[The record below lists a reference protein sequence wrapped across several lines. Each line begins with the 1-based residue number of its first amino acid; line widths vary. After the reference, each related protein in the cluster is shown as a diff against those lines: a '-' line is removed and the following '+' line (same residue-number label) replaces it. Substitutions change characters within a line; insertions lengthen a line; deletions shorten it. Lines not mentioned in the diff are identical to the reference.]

1 MLSTRD
7 RTFRRCFGLLF
18 VGAVIAVAGC
28 SDHYPVNPPLKHWDP
43 HAGYRLSRLK
53 DDTSA
58 NSMLVVL
65 MFSGGG
71 TRAASL
77 AYGTLEALREVEVTI
92 EGRKRRLLDEVDVII
107 GVSGGSVT
115 AAYYGLYHERIFT
128 DFEQRFLRRDV
139 QGELK
144 QLLATNIHRITS
156 SRFGRGD
163 LLAEYLD
170 REVFTGA
177 TFDHLAQRARPF
189 VLIGATDLTLGERFV
204 FDQDQFDLLCADL
217 GPLPVARAVAA
228 SAALP
233 PYFSP
238 ITLWNYAGDCGFQPP
253 EWFFAP
259 PSDDAEGRR
268 RKRQVDA
275 LRTYLDREM
284 RPYVHILDGG
294 LVDNLGT
301 RGPLDDVATAGVEA
315 LLDETGKNRL
325 THAVL
330 ISVDAEPGPRYDL
343 NRSADV
349 PGPAAS
355 LDAFRAAVGM
365 NSFETR
371 EHLRQAAEEWLDA
384 MPHAANVKPRF
395 YFIEVS
401 LRAIKDSEDRTRM
414 LAIPTS
420 FSLEGN
426 SVDQLR
432 TVAGRLLRDSPDLQ
446 RLQQDLR

>member
-1 MLSTRD
+1 MRMRIFCRCCWLLCAGAMLA
-7 RTFRRCFGLLF
+7 L
-18 VGAVIAVAGC
+18 AGC
-28 SDHYPVNPPLKHWDP
+28 GDHYPINPPLKTWDP
-43 HAGYRLSRLK
+43 NAGYRLSRLK
-53 DDTSA
+53 DDASA
-58 NSMLVVL
+58 GSLLVVL

-71 TRAASL
+71 TRAATLS
-77 AYGTLEALREVEVTI
+77 YGTLEALRDVWITI

-107 GVSGGSVT
+107 GISGGSIT
-115 AAYYGLYHERIFT
+115 AAYYGLFRERIFT
-128 DFEQRFLRRDV
+128 DFETRFLRRDV

-144 QLLATNIHRITS
+144 ARLATSLHRVAS

-170 REVFTGA
+170 QEVFEGA
-177 TFDHLAQRARPF
+177 TFDQLAKRERPF

-217 GPLPVARAVAA
+217 GPLQVARAVAT

-233 PYFSP
+233 PFFSP
-238 ITLWNYAGDCGFQPP
+238 ITLWNYAGQCGFQPP
-253 EWFFAP
+253 EWLTTDP
-259 PSDDAEGRR
+259 PDDAEGRR

-275 LRTYLDREM
+275 LRTYLDRET

-301 RGPLDDVATAGVEA
+301 RGPLDDVATAGFDQLLHEA
-315 LLDETGKNRL
+315 GKSHL

-330 ISVDAEPGPRYDL
+330 VSVDAEPGPRYEL

-349 PGPAAS
+349 PGLAAS
-355 LDAFRAAVGM
+355 MDAFRAAVGM

-371 EHLRQAAEEWLDA
+371 ELLRQSAEEWLASISPTAD
-384 MPHAANVKPRF
+384 MTPRF
-395 YFIEVS
+395 YYIEVS
-401 LRAIKDSEDRTRM
+401 LRAIKDAEQRNRA

-420 FSLEGN
+420 FSLEGATI
-426 SVDQLR
+426 DR
-432 TVAGRLLRDSPDLQ
+432 LRDAAGQLMRESPDLK
-446 RLQQDLR
+446 RLQQDLN